1 MTTALVLSA
10 GAMYTAWE
18 VGVWMAL
25 RERVQIDII
34 VGTSAGA
41 WNGWAIAGE
50 CTPEELIEDW
60 LNPTTGQIMQVGLH
74 RHGFLNPANLQVKAR
89 ELFTRFQPVI
99 PFALT
104 LAEVPRLRPLIVRN
118 SEVTWQHLAA
128 VCSIP
133 MAFPPVAIAG
143 RQYVD
148 GGLLGALP
156 VWAAEEMGATR
167 AIALDVLNIWPFRM
181 MRTLIPPRRPTP
193 ALKIFRIEPS
203 QKLGSL
209 KDGLVWSIS
218 NINRWIEQGQLDGK
232 RAATSIT
239 M

>member
-1 MTTALVLSA
+1 
-10 GAMYTAWE
+10 MYTAWE

-25 RERVQIDII
+25 RDSVQIDVI

-41 WNGWAIAGE
+41 WNGWAISGG
-50 CTPEELIEDW
+50 CSPDELIQDW
-60 LNPTTGQIMQVGLH
+60 LNPEIGRIMQVGLH

-89 ELFTRFQPVI
+89 ELFTRFQPRT

-104 LAEVPRLRPLIVRN
+104 LAEVPRLRPLIVRGP
-118 SEVTWQHLAA
+118 EVTWQHLAA

-133 MAFPPVAIAG
+133 MAFPPVRIAG
-143 RQYVD
+143 KQYVD

-156 VWAAEEMGATR
+156 VWAAEEMGATHV
-167 AIALDVLNIWPFRM
+167 IAVNALTTLPFRM
-181 MRTLIPPRRPTP
+181 LRVVLRPRRPSS
-193 ALKIFRIEPS
+193 ALKVFAIEPS
-203 QKLGSL
+203 TKLGPFRE
-209 KDGLVWSIS
+209 GLIWSPS
-218 NINRWIEQGQLDGK
+218 NIHRWIEQGQRDGK